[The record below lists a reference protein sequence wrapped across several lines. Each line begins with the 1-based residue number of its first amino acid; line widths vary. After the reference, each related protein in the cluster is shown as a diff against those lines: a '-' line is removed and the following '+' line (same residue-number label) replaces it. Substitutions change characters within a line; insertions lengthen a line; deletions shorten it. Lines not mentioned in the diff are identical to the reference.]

1 MPEVVAR
8 LGRVVGIA
16 REVESVGLAMHQ
28 RVEREAV
35 ALAIRPQEVWE
46 AWAALAIQPLEGW
59 EVGALASRSQE
70 VEGLLVAGR

>member
-35 ALAIRPQEVWE
+35 ALAI
-46 AWAALAIQPLEGW
+46 QPLEGW